1 MKKEKSIFGKT
12 TDPREAQKKGAAAKK
27 EKKSRVQAILAKYR
41 NKPLTAEEAELID
54 RLLLLMTE
62 KELREF
68 IKDDSMPLEM
78 RNRARLLVGIK
89 DKTDAMD
96 AFKVGEAMRDRAFGK
111 PIQKTI
117 TETEEE
123 TPRSTIEVVFSGY
136 KPGGNGGGNSDTE
149 EMG

>member
-12 TDPREAQKKGAAAKK
+12 TDPREAQRKGAASKK
-27 EKKSRVQAILAKYR
+27 EKKSRMQAILAAFDV
-41 NKPLTAEEAELID
+41 KPLTAEEAELID
-54 RLLLLMTE
+54 RHLLLMTE

-68 IKDDSMPLEM
+68 IKDDSKPLEM

-89 DKTDAMD
+89 DQTDAMD
-96 AFKVGEAMRDRAFGK
+96 SFRVGEAMRDRAFGK
-111 PIQKTI
+111 PVQKTI

-136 KPGGNGGGNSDTE
+136 KPDANNGGSR
-149 EMG
+149 